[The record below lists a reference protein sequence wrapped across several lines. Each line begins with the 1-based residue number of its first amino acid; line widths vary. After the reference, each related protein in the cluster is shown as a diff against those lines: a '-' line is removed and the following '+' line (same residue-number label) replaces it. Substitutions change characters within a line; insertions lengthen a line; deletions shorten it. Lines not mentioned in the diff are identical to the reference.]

1 MTVTVVAKFLL
12 KVLETQSP
20 EKDRRLQLL
29 LGKTNTLSRK
39 IHLTVTG
46 VKNSDRRKEKMFFQ
60 KKLPSWI
67 PTVFMTC
74 YSFKILFAYF
84 FQVLSI
90 DRLGVLSCKLSLL
103 KVQRGAVS
111 YDLNQRQI
119 FSISKVWLQVIF
131 ILYFMEGV
139 QFFQLSMIAQNK
151 KLCKLGMN
159 MGVMKLFPFSW
170 YSSIVLSFTRMY
182 IRNRSFFDSFFYYR
196 NKLVVSK

>member
-1 MTVTVVAKFLL
+1 
-12 KVLETQSP
+12 
-20 EKDRRLQLL
+20 
-29 LGKTNTLSRK
+29 
-39 IHLTVTG
+39 
-46 VKNSDRRKEKMFFQ
+46 MFFQ
-60 KKLPSWI
+60 KNLPSWI

-74 YSFKILFAYF
+74 YSFKVLFAYL

-131 ILYFMEGV
+131 ILYFMEEV
-139 QFFQLSMIAQNK
+139 QFFQPSMIAQNK

-159 MGVMKLFPFSW
+159 MDVMKLFPFSW

-182 IRNRSFFDSFFYYR
+182 IRNRSFFDSFF
-196 NKLVVSK
+196 LLS